1 MQRMQQR
8 PQIAYLVLLMILI
21 LQLRAPTPAL
31 SQALPDA
38 KVSPVPAKDAAAA
51 EVPPDLSN
59 KRVLLLHA
67 YSYEAASY
75 VVMDPIFLKG
85 FMDAGLDGNNLH
97 FEFMDLL
104 KHPDP
109 AYRRE
114 FVEYLRRKLEKL
126 PIDLIIAGHS
136 TALSFLVEEGKDLFP
151 GVPVINVIATSDFL
165 SNEDFRTAYE
175 RRMRSLKRPFV
186 ILPFTFGADLTVKSI
201 LSLRP
206 DTRFLVVISGR
217 DRLDKVLEQSVR
229 RSLGAWEGRLQI
241 EYFSG
246 LALED
251 VLERVASLAPKTAIL
266 HTIFSADAQRTYRNP
281 DVAQRISKAAN
292 APVFGLYDTL
302 LGKGIVGG
310 LMTHHGNEAER
321 TVQLGLEILRGRLPI
336 EPVIINPAPLI
347 PIFDWEQLNRWGM
360 DENSLPPGSTV
371 LNRPKTLWSEYKG
384 FIIGGIAVFL
394 AQTLLAIGLLVQRN
408 LRNKAQFSLHQKTEE
423 LDQFF
428 NVNMDLFCI
437 ANTGGYFEHL
447 NPAWEKVF
455 GYTRDELLAKRFLE
469 FVHPD
474 DVEQTKEALSSLA
487 GQERLPNFVNRY
499 RCRDGT
505 YRWLEWT
512 SAPVG
517 NLVYAAARDITERK
531 RMEQELEERRR
542 FETLLADISRQLV
555 LLPSDRV
562 ETEIENAQRRICE
575 LLDLDRS
582 TLWQADE
589 GKPRTMLL
597 THFHQIPGSRP
608 PAERMDAMDLS
619 PWTTQKVLD
628 GETVTI
634 STMTD
639 LPPEADRDR
648 ENFRTYGTKSTVL
661 VPLSVGGGP
670 VFGLLAFAVI
680 RAERSWPETTVQ
692 GFKLIAQVF
701 ANAIARKR
709 TEAEVAL
716 TRSELLHIE
725 RSMRLNELTASLAHE
740 LNQPLTAILSNAQ
753 AALRFLKAD
762 KPDLNEFQEILRDI
776 ISDDQRAGNVI
787 RSLRSMMKREVGEK
801 KPILLNNIVNDVF
814 EIFRSEAVFRNVRME
829 TELEGS
835 SPLVFG
841 DKTQL
846 QQVIL
851 NIVMNAVEAMS
862 QNQPERRKLI
872 LRTQRKGQSIWMTAR
887 DFGPGI
893 DQENLERVFQP
904 FYTTKGTGLGMG
916 LAVCSS
922 IIKDH
927 RGRIWAQNNPDGG
940 ATFFIELPIC
950 ESGEGR
956 PTERSGVGPLGFD
969 GKT

>member
-1 MQRMQQR
+1 MRRRQQR
-8 PQIAYLVLLMILI
+8 SQIACLVLLMILI
-21 LQLRAPTPAL
+21 LQLDAPTPAL
-31 SQALPDA
+31 SQALPNA
-38 KVSPVPAKDAAAA
+38 NVSPAPGKDAAAA

-75 VVMDPIFLKG
+75 VVMDPIFLKV

-109 AYRRE
+109 AHRRE
-114 FVEYLRRKLEKL
+114 FGEYLRRKFEKL

-151 GVPVINVIATSDFL
+151 GAPVINVIATSDFL

-251 VLERVASLAPKTAIL
+251 VLERVASLAPQTAIL

-281 DVAQRISKAAN
+281 DAAQRISRAAN

-310 LMTHHGNEAER
+310 LMTHHGKEAER
-321 TVQLGLEILRGRLPI
+321 AVQLGLEILRGRLPT
-336 EPVIINPAPLI
+336 EPVTINPAPLT

-360 DENSLPPGSTV
+360 DENRLPPGSTV
-371 LNRPKTLWSEYKG
+371 LNRPTTLWSEHKG
-384 FIIGGIAVFL
+384 FVIGGIAVFL
-394 AQTLLAIGLLVQRN
+394 VQTLLVIGLLFQRN
-408 LRNKAQFSLHQKTEE
+408 LKKKAEFSLRRKTEE

-437 ANTGGYFEHL
+437 AKTGGYFEHL
-447 NPAWEKVF
+447 NPVWEKVF
-455 GYTRDELLAKRFLE
+455 GYARDEMLAKSFIE
-469 FVHPD
+469 FIHPD
-474 DVEQTKEALSSLA
+474 DVEQTREALSSLA
-487 GQERLPNFVNRY
+487 AQERLPNFVNRY

-505 YRWLEWT
+505 YRWLEWN
-512 SAPVG
+512 SVSVG
-517 NLVYAAARDITERK
+517 NLIYAAARDITERK
-531 RMEQELEERRR
+531 RAEQALEERLQ
-542 FETLLADISRQLV
+542 FERLLAEISWHFIY
-555 LLPSDRV
+555 LPADRI
-562 ETEIENAQRRICE
+562 EIEIENAQRRICE
-575 LLDLDRS
+575 LLGLDRS
-582 TLWQADE
+582 TLWQVSE
-589 GKPRTMLL
+589 GQPRTMLL
-597 THFHQIPGSRP
+597 THFHQPPGSRP
-608 PAERMDAMDLS
+608 PAERMNAMDLS
-619 PWTTQKVLD
+619 PWTTQKVLN

-634 STMTD
+634 SKMTD

-648 ENFRTYGTKSTVL
+648 EHFLTYGTKSTVL
-661 VPLSVGGGP
+661 VPLSVGEGP
-670 VFGLLAFAVI
+670 VFGLLAFAVM
-680 RAERSWPETTVQ
+680 REERSWPETAVQ
-692 GFKLIAQVF
+692 AFKLIAQVF
-701 ANAIARKR
+701 ANALARKR
-709 TEAEVAL
+709 AEAEAAR
-716 TRSELLHIE
+716 TRSELLHVE
-725 RSMRLNELTASLAHE
+725 RSLRLSELTASLAHE
-740 LNQPLTAILSNAQ
+740 LNQPLAAILNNAQ
-753 AALRFLKAD
+753 AALNFLKAE
-762 KPDLNEFQEILRDI
+762 KPDLNEFREILQDI

-787 RSLRSMMKREVGEK
+787 RSLRSMMRGEASEK
-801 KPILLNNIVNDVF
+801 KPTILNDIVNDVIQ
-814 EIFRSEAVFRNVRME
+814 IFRSEAIFRNVRME
-829 TELEGS
+829 TELDEPS
-835 SPLVFG
+835 LLVLG
-841 DKTQL
+841 DRTQL

-851 NIVMNAVEAMS
+851 NIVMNAAEAMS
-862 QNQPERRKLI
+862 QNQSERRRLI
-872 LRTQRKGQSIWMTAR
+872 LRTQRKGPSLAMTIR

-893 DQENLERVFQP
+893 DAENLERVFQP
-904 FYTTKGTGLGMG
+904 FFTTKGTGLGMG

-927 RGRIWAQNNPDGG
+927 RGRIWAENNPDGG
-940 ATFFIELPIC
+940 ATFFIELPIW
-950 ESGEGR
+950 ESG
-956 PTERSGVGPLGFD
+956 
-969 GKT
+969 K